1 MNKEISLSEILT
13 ITFAQ
18 MHLMKRVFFLGLVVT
33 LLVPLML
40 GGNYTV
46 TGEIVVWAKKIERG
60 LSGEMV
66 GGDGAS
72 YFPASLTDIETENNI
87 LRSIPLIK
95 ESIGALYRSGELT
108 QDLGFIDAWIRT
120 PLRRYIIN
128 PVINFFSDE
137 AINEEED
144 AINALTKET
153 LKSLE
158 IVALPGSNVITVNYE
173 SDDPARAAII
183 VNKLMDSYLLKRQ
196 NLILNEGTDN
206 FFLQKKNL
214 YKERLHT
221 LEQEKLA
228 LFKKYNVTQT
238 QEELSLNLNAIN
250 VESNE
255 LSKLTDQLLESNAWL
270 DYLKEQLLTLKNTHA
285 IEVSFPFSFGGAGS
299 KESTIDTEMKE
310 QINRISS
317 LQAEFAAARSAFK
330 SDSSR
335 ITTLTSQLN
344 EQKKRLIVLIENRI
358 LEKNEAVKVQQSLI
372 ENKRL
377 RLAAY
382 QQRNDDLKQA
392 ASLEAEILTELR
404 AVNDAYF
411 KYSQQYEEKRSQSI
425 AKLDDLASVRVLSHA
440 QIPLEPSSPK
450 PLLLLLLGLL
460 SSVLV
465 AFTVGLIAEIN
476 RSHIRGTDELE
487 KLLGVP
493 VIAVFDDMT
502 PASEKT
508 PFSLKPRILWK
519 WLIQ

>member
-1 MNKEISLSEILT
+1 MNKEISLREILT
-13 ITFAQ
+13 IIFAQ
-18 MHLMKRVFFLGLVVT
+18 MVLMKRVFILCLVVT
-33 LLVPLML
+33 LLVPLVI

-95 ESIGALYRSGELT
+95 ESMGELYRTGKLT
-108 QDLGFIDAWIRT
+108 QDLSLIDTGIRT
-120 PLRRYIIN
+120 PLHRYIIN
-128 PVINFFSDE
+128 PLINFFSDTP
-137 AINEEED
+137 INEDEE

-153 LKSLE
+153 LENLE
-158 IVALPGSNVITVNYE
+158 IVALPGSNVITVNYDTDE
-173 SDDPARAAII
+173 PERATLI
-183 VNKLMDSYLLKRQ
+183 VNKLMESYLLKRQ

-250 VESNE
+250 QESNE

-270 DYLKEQLLTLKNTHA
+270 DYLKEQLLTLKQTNA
-285 IEVSFPFSFGGAGS
+285 IEASFPFSFGGAGS
-299 KESTIDTEMKE
+299 RESVIDTEMKD
-310 QINRISS
+310 QITRIST
-317 LQAEFAAARSAFK
+317 LQSEFSVARSAFK

-344 EQKKRLIVLIENRI
+344 EQKKRLIVLVENRI
-358 LEKNEAVKVQQSLI
+358 LEKSEAVKVQQALI
-372 ENKRL
+372 ENKHQ
-377 RLAAY
+377 RLAVY

-425 AKLDDLASVRVLSHA
+425 AKIDDLASVRVLSHA

-460 SSVLV
+460 TSILV
-465 AFTVGLIAEIN
+465 TFTVGLIAELN
-476 RSHIRGTDELE
+476 RSHIRGADELE

-508 PFSLKPRILWK
+508 PFSLKPRMLWK